1 MKVWN
6 KHEKDVIN
14 TAQYLNCYTNIKM
27 DSMNHQFSIRNPNGG
42 FVRII
47 KRAKY
52 SLPWRI

>member
-27 DSMNHQFSIRNPNGG
+27 DSMNQQFSIRNPNGG

-52 SLPWRI
+52 SPPWRI